1 MQHESPHKSIRA
13 HYMGAAVV
21 KSRVGCPRDPCS
33 DQTPLLCPTPPAQCE
48 DMHLVWLKPS
58 PQSLHG
64 DCDGSDVAGAN
75 TTSVLGLSPQTRA
88 CVSLTTAPC
97 SPPAASP
104 RALGFWQ
111 RCRSRWGSERDG
123 CVTFGTHK
131 GIRCVS

>member
-13 HYMGAAVV
+13 HYRGAAVV
-21 KSRVGCPRDPCS
+21 ESRAGCPWDPCS
-33 DQTPLLCPTPPAQCE
+33 DQTPSLCPAPPAQCE
-48 DMHLVWLKPS
+48 AMHLVRLKPS

-64 DCDGSDVAGAN
+64 DCDGDDVAGAN

-111 RCRSRWGSERDG
+111 
-123 CVTFGTHK
+123 
-131 GIRCVS
+131 